1 MSKLRRQMGANTS
14 SVVETKSLIDLKNQT
29 GNLYESIAIVAKRAN
44 QINITLKEELHNKLE
59 EFASHT
65 DSLEEIHENK
75 EQIEISKAY
84 ERMPNPAILAT
95 QEFVEDKIYY
105 RKNDS
110 DLFS

>member
-1 MSKLRRQMGANTS
+1 MSRLRRQASANTANTA
-14 SVVETKSLIDLKNQT
+14 ETRNLTDLKNKT
-29 GNLYESIAIVAKRAN
+29 GNLYESIAIIAKRAN
-44 QINITLKEELHNKLE
+44 QINISLKEELHNKLE
-59 EFASHT
+59 EFATHT

-84 ERMPNPAILAT
+84 ERMPNPALLAT

-105 RKNDS
+105 RKNDD

>member
-1 MSKLRRQMGANTS
+1 MSKLRRQLSANTS
-14 SVVETKSLIDLKNQT
+14 NVAETRNLTDIKNKT
-29 GNLYESIAIVAKRAN
+29 GNLYESISVIAKRAN
-44 QINITLKEELHNKLE
+44 QINISLKEELHNKLE

-84 ERMPNPAILAT
+84 ERMPNAALLAT
-95 QEFVEDKIYY
+95 QEFMEDKIYY
-105 RKNDS
+105 RKNED

>member
-1 MSKLRRQMGANTS
+1 MSKIRRQLSTGTTNN
-14 SVVETKSLIDLKNQT
+14 VETKNLEDIKNKT
-29 GNLYESIAIVAKRAN
+29 GNLYESISIIGKRAN
-44 QINITLKEELHNKLE
+44 QINITLKEELHSKLE

-84 ERMPNPAILAT
+84 ERMPNPALLAT
-95 QEFVEDKIYY
+95 QEFMEDKVYF
-105 RKNDS
+105 RRNDE